1 MCPRKS
7 GTATGVIV
15 ASIGHSSQ
23 PVCFLSLVSH
33 HTSPKARGSPDAR
46 TQAFQLDD
54 LTVIHEEVHFGTPV
68 LDVPSEYLR
77 IGRLEHHLLQ
87 AERVDDAGWYICAPL
102 FHVLCDAFGFDHDH
116 VGPSVKKSLCQPD
129 GPLGVAGPFCLEFF
143 SSRGTPSSKLNAY
156 LRLGLQ
162 PGLLHLLYQS
172 QPVIGGHG
180 NKATGNL
187 DDVKPYFL
195 ALPDITLH
203 RILALPEHM
212 FEKASG
218 RDKDIMLMTQLCD
231 FQKSATR
238 HQREGTSSKLQ
249 GIHIASH
256 RIDD

>member
-1 MCPRKS
+1 M
-7 GTATGVIV
+7 
-15 ASIGHSSQ
+15 GHS
-23 PVCFLSLVSH
+23 
-33 HTSPKARGSPDAR
+33 
-46 TQAFQLDD
+46 
-54 LTVIHEEVHFGTPV
+54 
-68 LDVPSEYLR
+68 
-77 IGRLEHHLLQ
+77 
-87 AERVDDAGWYICAPL
+87 
-102 FHVLCDAFGFDHDH
+102 
-116 VGPSVKKSLCQPD
+116 
-129 GPLGVAGPFCLEFF
+129 GVAGPFCLQFF

-218 RDKDIMLMTQLCD
+218 RDEDIMFMTQLCD

-249 GIHIASH
+249 RIHIAAH
-256 RIDD
+256 RIDDVLKRAPAHRCVVRPSDFRDPLGPGLSLALIHSQERKSTFVRNLNGCHIVELLLK